1 MASYSLND
9 GRSINDLPTSKLST
23 QADIIRNS
31 KTEKCICGCKVF
43 NQAFLLRTVSGLL
56 SPSGEPMIIPVPV
69 FICEA
74 CGDIAP
80 IFKNDPKYKDL
91 LNCEDEE

>member
-1 MASYSLND
+1 MGSYSLND
-9 GRSINDLPTSKLST
+9 GRSINDLHTSKLTT

-31 KTEKCICGCKVF
+31 KMEKCVCGCKVF
-43 NQAFLLRTVSGLL
+43 NQAYLLRTVSGLL

-91 LNCEDEE
+91 INNNED